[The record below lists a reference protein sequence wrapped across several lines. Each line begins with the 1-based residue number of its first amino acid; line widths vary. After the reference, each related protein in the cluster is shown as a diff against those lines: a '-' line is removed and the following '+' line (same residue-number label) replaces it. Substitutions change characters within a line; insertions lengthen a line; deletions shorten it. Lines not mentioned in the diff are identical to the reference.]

1 MSENKKDNS
10 DEDMEQTPD
19 FSRIEESE
27 SRRAS
32 ITDFEEF
39 TKHQSFKDI
48 GNVSFEEGI
57 PCLDLWRIPHL
68 RLLILSLDIGGN
80 INYCQTH
87 KKLIYN
93 FCKTCEEGCC
103 NEWYLLHKKHD
114 IEPLELVT
122 KAKLKEWGNIVEIL
136 EDEKRRLKEK
146 LRVRKATRDKRRT
159 QLLAFFDACFQEL
172 ERIKTNYV
180 IDLDNDDIMFEQE
193 FENLQDRIN
202 SISSEIDRC
211 VINRDISKIL
221 GYLTLKV
228 AKFNFH
234 YRFSRTRI
242 SPVRDLLPSQD
253 VFRQYCQ
260 ICADGDRRNRWIWNV
275 RLSH

>member
-10 DEDMEQTPD
+10 DEEMDNTPE
-19 FSRIEESE
+19 FSRIEESA
-27 SRRAS
+27 SRRNS

-39 TKHQSFKDI
+39 AKSQSFKDI

-68 RLLILSLDIGGN
+68 LLLIHNIDIGGN

-87 KKLIYN
+87 KKLLYS
-93 FCKTCEEGCC
+93 FCKTCDEGCC
-103 NEWYLLHKKHD
+103 NEWFLLHKKHD

-122 KAKLKEWGNIVEIL
+122 KAKLNEWSSIVEIL

-146 LRVRKATRDKRRT
+146 LRARKATRDKRRA

-172 ERIKTNYV
+172 ERVKTNYV

-193 FENLQDRIN
+193 FESLKDRIN
-202 SISSEIDRC
+202 SITTEIGRC
-211 VINRDISKIL
+211 VVSSDISKNL
-221 GYLTLKV
+221 
-228 AKFNFH
+228 
-234 YRFSRTRI
+234 R
-242 SPVRDLLPSQD
+242 
-253 VFRQYCQ
+253 
-260 ICADGDRRNRWIWNV
+260 
-275 RLSH
+275 